1 MAKVTLYAHG
11 SECKECLVVRQFLAE
26 HAILFEEFDID
37 RSPKALQQLVELT
50 SSATH
55 VPVIR
60 VNQETYIDFNAEHVL
75 PSIQKTRHLNLIVAR
90 W

>member
-37 RSPKALQQLVELT
+37 RSPRALQELVELT
-50 SSATH
+50 GSATH
-55 VPVIR
+55 VPVIL
-60 VNQETYIDFNAEHVL
+60 VNQETFVDFNADIASRVL
-75 PSIQKTRHLNLIVAR
+75 ELAGTRQAPV
-90 W
+90 